1 VGNLFDAFYYEKLG
15 FPLQGVSFTLSYRL
29 GF

>member
-1 VGNLFDAFYYEKLG
+1 VNNLLDAFYYEKLG
-15 FPLQGVSFTLSYRL
+15 FPLQGRTVNVSYRF